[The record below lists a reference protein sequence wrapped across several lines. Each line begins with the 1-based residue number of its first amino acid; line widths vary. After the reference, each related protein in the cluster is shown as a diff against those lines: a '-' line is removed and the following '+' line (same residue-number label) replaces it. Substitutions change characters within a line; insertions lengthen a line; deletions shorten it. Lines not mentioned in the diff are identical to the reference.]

1 MIVFNLLMFY
11 NLILRVIQ
19 QLKDKGYNFSDCIY
33 CDAKIDAYFTLRAS
47 YSFFL
52 AEDGIYSGAVEQ
64 ILNELF
70 EENKKD
76 LIQFIYSNKG
86 EGGRHAIDLIMVAKY
101 LERIADHATNI
112 AEWVEFSITGVH
124 KGEKV

>member
-1 MIVFNLLMFY
+1 MRELFCQADQNMYIDKNQSKI
-11 NLILRVIQ
+11 NEATEKRDLILRVIQ

-70 EENKKD
+70 EENKKEE
-76 LIQFIYSNKG
+76 Y
-86 EGGRHAIDLIMVAKY
+86 RHVLQLDY
-101 LERIADHATNI
+101 LNECLTKENPVLEISFCHQIKRT
-112 AEWVEFSITGVH
+112 
-124 KGEKV
+124 K